1 MNEVLSP
8 FFTAFIIAYLLEPIT
23 RKFSSYGISRNLASL
38 ISILVGTIILSG
50 IISLVVP
57 IIDNEIDNLKLRLP
71 SMISNGFLYIEPIFS
86 NYLNIQ
92 LDSVENIR
100 EQILEWLRKYSG
112 TASKNFF
119 SMLISGTNLFF
130 NIIGW
135 MVLLPVVIFY
145 LLRDWNKVFP
155 NILEI
160 IPKKNRDVTRNTL
173 IEAND
178 TLKNYLHG
186 QALVITCMSIYYTSL
201 LLIAG
206 YESWFSL
213 GLLSGIL
220 VFLPYVGFAFSV
232 ILVLLSGLLE
242 LGPLYSLISVLLIYG
257 LGQVIEGFFLTPKLV
272 GDKIGLHP
280 LAVIFSLMFF
290 GTLFGF
296 LGLLVALPIASILIV
311 IGKKILTK
319 SM

>member
-1 MNEVLSP
+1 LTQWKI
-8 FFTAFIIAYLLEPIT
+8 FAK
-23 RKFSSYGISRNLASL
+23 KFSNSLRN
-38 ISILVGTIILSG
+38 
-50 IISLVVP
+50 
-57 IIDNEIDNLKLRLP
+57 
-71 SMISNGFLYIEPIFS
+71 
-86 NYLNIQ
+86 
-92 LDSVENIR
+92 
-100 EQILEWLRKYSG
+100 YSG
-112 TASKNFF
+112 AASKNLF

-130 NIIGW
+130 NIVGW

-145 LLRDWNKVFP
+145 LLRDWNKVFS

-160 IPKKNRDVTRNTL
+160 VPKKYRETTKETFS
-173 IEAND
+173 EANI

-186 QALVITCMSIYYTSL
+186 QILVITSMSIYYSSL
-201 LLIAG
+201 LLISG

-242 LGPLYSLISVLLIYG
+242 LGPIYTFVSVLLIYG

-272 GDKIGLHP
+272 GDRIGLHP
-280 LAVIFSLMFF
+280 LAVIFALMFF

-311 IGKKILTK
+311 MGKKVLKK
-319 SM
+319 SI

>member
-23 RKFSSYGISRNLASL
+23 RKLSSYGISRTLASL

-160 IPKKNRDVTRNTL
+160 IPKKNRDVTKNTL

-311 IGKKILTK
+311 VGKKILTK

>member
-1 MNEVLSP
+1 MNDVLSP

-23 RKFSSYGISRNLASL
+23 RKAASYGITRTIASM
-38 ISILVGTIILSG
+38 ISILLGTVILSG
-50 IISLVVP
+50 IVSLVIP
-57 IIDNEIDNLKLRLP
+57 IIDNEVDNLKQRLP
-71 SMISNGFLYIEPIFS
+71 TMISNGFLYIEPFFS

-92 LDSVENIR
+92 IDSVENFR
-100 EQILEWLRKYSG
+100 EKILEWLRNYSG

-119 SMLISGTNLFF
+119 SMLVSGTNLFF
-130 NIIGW
+130 NIVGW

-145 LLRDWNKVFP
+145 LLRDWNKVFS

-160 IPKKNRDVTRNTL
+160 VPKKYRETTKETFN
-173 IEAND
+173 EANI

-186 QALVITCMSIYYTSL
+186 QILVITSMSIYYSSL
-201 LLIAG
+201 LLISG

-242 LGPLYSLISVLLIYG
+242 LGPIYTFVSVLFIYG

-272 GDKIGLHP
+272 GDRIGLHP
-280 LAVIFSLMFF
+280 LAVIFALMFF

-311 IGKKILTK
+311 MGKKVLKKTV
-319 SM
+319 

>member
-23 RKFSSYGISRNLASL
+23 RKFSSYGISRTLASL

-160 IPKKNRDVTRNTL
+160 IPKKNRDVTKNTL

-311 IGKKILTK
+311 VGKKILTK

>member
-160 IPKKNRDVTRNTL
+160 IPKKNRDVTKNTL

-178 TLKNYLHG
+178 TLKNYLNG